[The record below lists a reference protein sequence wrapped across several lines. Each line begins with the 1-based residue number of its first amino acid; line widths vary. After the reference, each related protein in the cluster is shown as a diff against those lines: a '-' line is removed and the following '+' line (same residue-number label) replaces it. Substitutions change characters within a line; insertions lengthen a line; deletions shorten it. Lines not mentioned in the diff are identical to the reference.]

1 MARQHTMAAQITA
14 ADALLERLADE
25 GRRVLSPWRAVILLR
40 RATRIIPPE
49 ARRWHRLPS
58 GADGISSLLRQMRA
72 RGEIKPI
79 PQHTS
84 LFEVVVPYARQ
95 GFLDE
100 REILFE
106 LDPFC
111 AISHL
116 SAMEFHGLTYQQPKR
131 LFITAPTDGNAGLIP
146 TGTRLDDW
154 EDISLPSAFVPRS
167 VLGQPVDARRVQPA
181 RFLGIGE
188 YGANGF
194 PMRYTTLERTLID
207 GLMVPDSCGGIDN
220 VLEGWVVAR
229 DRIML
234 DRLIDLVD
242 QLDIGILRQRV
253 GFVLES
259 LGVHHARLDAWQVS
273 ASRGGSRRL
282 VASLPDA
289 ATYDERWGLSINVPV
304 DILRDTAA

>member
-1 MARQHTMAAQITA
+1 MTAQVTA
-14 ADALLERLADE
+14 AHALLERLADE
-25 GRRVLSPWRAVILLR
+25 RRRVLSPWRAVILLR
-40 RATRIIPPE
+40 RATLAIPPHV
-49 ARRWHRLPS
+49 RRWHRLPS
-58 GADGISSLLRQMRA
+58 GTDDLAPLLRQMRA

-79 PQHTS
+79 PPHSS

-106 LDPFC
+106 LHPFC

-116 SAMEFHGLTYQQPKR
+116 SALEFHGLTYQQPKR
-131 LFITAPTDGNAGLIP
+131 LFITTPADGSGGAIP
-146 TGTRLDDW
+146 IGTRPDDW
-154 EDISLPSAFVPRS
+154 EGIPLPTGSIPPRI
-167 VLGQPVDARRVQPA
+167 LGQSIDVRRVQPA
-181 RFLGIGE
+181 SFLGIGE

-194 PMRYTTLERTLID
+194 PMRYTTPERTLID

-220 VLEGWVVAR
+220 VLEAWVVAR
-229 DRIML
+229 DRVTL

-259 LGVHHARLDAWQVS
+259 LGIHHARLNAWQAN

-282 VASLPDA
+282 VASLPYA
-289 ATYDERWGLSINVPV
+289 ATYDERWSLSINAPV
-304 DILRDTAA
+304 EILRETAA